1 MDQTMTSQDRE
12 IETVAIVG
20 LGALG
25 ILYGHHLA
33 QRLPVGNLRIVA
45 DPQRIERYQRDGV
58 FCNGERCH
66 FLYVSSDAQ
75 IEPADLVIFA
85 VKNKDLPDAIR
96 IVRHQ
101 VGPQTII
108 ISVMNGITSEEVIAR
123 TFGAE
128 KLLYCTAQG
137 MSAVKVGNQ
146 QKYDKIGSL
155 FIGEKS
161 AGVISDKARRIDR
174 FLDRMGIPHEV
185 ATDMLRRLWSK
196 FMLNVGVNQVVAVY
210 EGTYRT
216 VQQPDPARDL
226 MIAAMRE
233 VIGLAEKE
241 GIDLQEADITWW
253 LRILDSLDPEGKP
266 SLRQD
271 LEAGRNSEVDLF
283 AGTILALGQKHGLA
297 TPVNQMLYEK
307 ITAIESRF
315 NNQ

>member
-1 MDQTMTSQDRE
+1 MTTPGKE

-33 QRLPVGNLRIVA
+33 QRLPWGSLRIVA
-45 DPQRIERYQRDGV
+45 DAKRSERYQRDGV

-66 FLYVSSDAQ
+66 FHYVSPDMQ
-75 IEPADLVIFA
+75 LEPADLVIFA
-85 VKNKDLPDAIR
+85 VKNKDLPDAIQTA
-96 IVRHQ
+96 RHQ

-123 TFGAE
+123 TFGDE

-155 FIGEKS
+155 FIGEKTP
-161 AGVISDKARRIDR
+161 GVISEKAKRIDR
-174 FLDRMGIPHEV
+174 FLDRMDIPHEI

-210 EGTYRT
+210 EGNYRT
-216 VQQPDPARDL
+216 VQQPGAARDL

-241 GIDLQEADITWW
+241 GIGLQEADITWW
-253 LRILDSLDPEGKP
+253 LRVLDALDPEGKP

-271 LEAGRNSEVDLF
+271 LEAGRASEVDLF
-283 AGTILALGQKHGLA
+283 AGTVLALGQKHSLA

-307 ITAIESRF
+307 IIAIESRF
-315 NNQ
+315 GNHFGNQ